1 MIISHKHQFVFIH
14 CRKTAGSSIAAYLNK
29 FIGPTDLQIGS
40 WVDAREAGGGL
51 NRRVIK
57 ESAST
62 PGLLTIA
69 QHARHEIMSGY
80 APSLTRLINAGQKDL
95 YRPVLG
101 QKPEHPEAK
110 HLKEY
115 AGEAWD
121 AYFKFCFVR
130 NPYDRA
136 VSDFKWRQ
144 RERAPISF
152 IEYLQRLEDPQRPDP
167 EGIVPR
173 PYDNWDL
180 YTIDDTIAADYVGR
194 FENLLNDFEAICA
207 TVGLPFRP
215 EALPHAK
222 GSSDLSPTYR
232 EWYGPEEKA
241 IVRRVF
247 AKEIE
252 YFGYSF

>member
-1 MIISHKHQFVFIH
+1 MILSHKHQFVFIH
-14 CRKTAGSSIAAYLNK
+14 CRKTAGSSIAAYLNQ

-51 NRRVIK
+51 NRRAIK
-57 ESAST
+57 EAAST
-62 PGLLTIA
+62 AGLRAIA
-69 QHARHEIMSGY
+69 QHARQDIMSGR
-80 APSLTRLINAGQKDL
+80 APGLTRLINAGQKDL
-95 YRPVLG
+95 YRPILG
-101 QKPEHPEAK
+101 QKPEHPDATL
-110 HLKEY
+110 LKRY

-121 AYFKFCFVR
+121 TYFKFCFVR
-130 NPYDRA
+130 NPYDRV

-144 RERAPISF
+144 RERAPIRF
-152 IEYLQRLEDPQRPDP
+152 AEYLRRLEDPGRPDP
-167 EGIVPR
+167 EGVVPH
-173 PYDNWDL
+173 PYDNWGL
-180 YTIDDTIAADYVGR
+180 YTIGGSIAADYVGR
-194 FENLLNDFEAICA
+194 FENFLSDFETICA

-222 GSSDLSPTYR
+222 ASTERAGTYR

-252 YFGYSF
+252 HFDYSF